1 MISLSKRN
9 IILAATAGV
18 IIVTTSSVAAFNQLS
33 TTTAE
38 ETPVEVKVEDH
49 EQRLTKN
56 ESDIAETKDRVESV
70 EQQAAANTNTI
81 HEVQK
86 QVLVVEGKQEAQNQ
100 QARAQQPATVALTPE
115 PQPAPAKTVNPRLII
130 AVQAEEQTHVWSCD
144 YTLETGRV
152 INSLQS
158 ATCSGVGSE
167 ISADLAAMWGIR

>member
-38 ETPVEVKVEDH
+38 ETPVEVKVDDH

-56 ESDIAETKDRVESV
+56 ESDIAETKDRVEGV
-70 EQQAAANTNTI
+70 EQQSAANTNTI

-86 QVLVVEGKQEAQNQ
+86 QVVVVEGKVEAQNQ
-100 QARAQQPATVALTPE
+100 QARAQQPATVAPTPA
-115 PQPAPAKTVNPRLII
+115 PQPVPVKTVNPRLII
-130 AVQAEEQTHVWSCD
+130 AVQAEEQPHVWSCT

-152 INSLQS
+152 INSLQGAACS
-158 ATCSGVGSE
+158 AAGVT
-167 ISADLAAMWGIR
+167 ISDDLAAVWGIR